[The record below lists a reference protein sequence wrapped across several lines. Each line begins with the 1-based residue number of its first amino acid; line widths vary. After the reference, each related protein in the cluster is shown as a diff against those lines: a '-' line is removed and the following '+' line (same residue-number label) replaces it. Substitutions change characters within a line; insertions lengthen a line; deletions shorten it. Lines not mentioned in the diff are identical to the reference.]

1 MPPLILLVRHGETTW
16 SASGRHTGRSDP
28 PLTETGIEAARRL
41 GPWLKNQH
49 VGRVL
54 VSPLKR
60 AKDTCQAAG
69 FGGDAEI
76 TDDLREW
83 DYGDYEG
90 LTTSAIRAD
99 RPGWSLW
106 RDGCPHGEDAQSV
119 ARRADRVIAIVRQA
133 AVVVALFSHGHFLR
147 VLTARWLDLTPAE
160 GRLFALDTGA
170 VCTLGYE
177 REQPVIRLWN
187 LTTADQLVRI

>member
-1 MPPLILLVRHGETTW
+1 VLLVRHGETTW

-28 PLTETGIEAARRL
+28 ALTEAGLEAARRL
-41 GPWLKNQH
+41 GPWLQNQH

-54 VSPLKR
+54 VSPLER
-60 AKDTCQAAG
+60 ARETCRSAG
-69 FGGDAEI
+69 FGGQAEVI
-76 TDDLREW
+76 DDLREW

-106 RDGCPHGEDAQSV
+106 RDGCPDGEDAVSV
-119 ARRADRVIAIVRQA
+119 GRRADRVIAILRRA
-133 AVVVALFSHGHFLR
+133 EVVVALFSHGHLLR
-147 VLTARWLDLTPAE
+147 VLTARWLNLAPAE

-170 VCTLGYE
+170 VCALGYE

-187 LTTADQLVRI
+187 LTAENQLVRI